1 MKREMEIKD
10 HLALIRRRLWLVV
23 LVPLLA
29 AVATAGLVLRQ
40 PQEYLATAT
49 VAVPG
54 LVGGTDGQ
62 FSGSTGNRAF
72 VANFVAVVHS
82 RAIAAAVA
90 AETNIPIDAI
100 FAGTVTSAVGESSL
114 VTVTYRTDK
123 KANADPVVTAL
134 ATKSLAFMFDPRLA
148 VAEVTRA
155 TGQVDAANT
164 ALTAA
169 QAGIT
174 AFVAETKLANPS
186 QDYQV
191 KAQQIA
197 TLEEQAVAAG
207 SRGEGEASARI
218 AAAAVA
224 MKPQLTSL
232 GGLVARFNVL
242 TEAKQR
248 ATAQL
253 TEAQKGLALAS
264 AKPAAIDPATAI
276 SVSATTAAAR
286 VQSAVQKAVAAF
298 AAAFFL
304 VLLALFTVEAIFRGS
319 EVSEPHAEMATSST
333 VVTI

>member
-29 AVATAGLVLRQ
+29 AIATAGLVLRQ
-40 PQEYLATAT
+40 PQEYVATAT

-72 VANFVAVVHS
+72 VANFVAVVRS

-90 AETNIPIDAI
+90 AETGIPIDAI

-114 VTVTYRTDK
+114 VTVSYRTDK

-148 VAEVTRA
+148 VADVTRA
-155 TGQVDAANT
+155 TASVDAANN

-218 AAAAVA
+218 AAAAVSL
-224 MKPQLTSL
+224 KPQLASL
-232 GGLVARFNVL
+232 GALVARFNVL
-242 TEAKQR
+242 NEAKQR
-248 ATAQL
+248 AGAQL
-253 TEAQKGLALAS
+253 TEAQKGLALAQ

-276 SVSATTAAAR
+276 SVSATTAVAR
-286 VQSAVQKAVAAF
+286 MQSAIQKAVAAF

-304 VLLALFTVEAIFRGS
+304 VLLSLFTVEAIFRGS
-319 EVSEPHAEMATSST
+319 EVSEPQTEMATSST